1 MLSLHSYVLP
11 LHSYMRSFPPAAF
24 HSLLPFTPRLG
35 AKGQPKR
42 AGGEIKPLQKRASPP
57 APLWF
62 SLCTPFP
69 HPPPPLPVFVWRLCL
84 FSSLYEKS
92 CNFRCSFSDISQS
105 ALPTLPSGRVSWQ
118 KASIY
123 EAVGGVDDPAARWLP
138 FLIPTPFARFCL
150 GLCLI

>member
-84 FSSLYEKS
+84 IWKKLQLSLQLFWYLTIYATHPPQWEGQSRK
-92 CNFRCSFSDISQS
+92 RSQS
-105 ALPTLPSGRVSWQ
+105 TKKRV
-118 KASIY
+118 
-123 EAVGGVDDPAARWLP
+123 G
-138 FLIPTPFARFCL
+138 
-150 GLCLI
+150 